1 MQTSEEAVSADPCL
15 KWVGSKRYL
24 ASEILKRLPAK
35 IGTYYEPF
43 LGGGAVFFALAAE
56 GRFKRA
62 RLADMNRELVDTY
75 LALANDPDAVI
86 RHLSKHVYEK
96 GYYYGV
102 RASRPTSLAGRAARM
117 IYLNRT
123 CFNGLYRVNRKGE
136 FNVPFGRYTNPTI
149 CDEEN
154 LRAVSGVL
162 KKSGVV
168 VAACD
173 FELAVK
179 EARKGDTVYFDPPY
193 VPLSATSNFT
203 SFTQDGFGTDAQV
216 RLRDCFATLDKRG
229 VHVLLSNSDAPLVR
243 ELYRGFKIRKVEAPR
258 RVNSKGGKRGNVT
271 ELLIS
276 GRASS

>member
-1 MQTSEEAVSADPCL
+1 MTANEAAAKPPL
-15 KWVGSKRYL
+15 KWVGGKSAL
-24 ASEILKRLPAK
+24 LPQILPNLPAK

-75 LALANDPDAVI
+75 LALASDPEAVI
-86 RHLSKHVYEK
+86 RHLSKHVYDK
-96 GYYYGV
+96 DYYYSV
-102 RASRPTSLAGRAARM
+102 RASRPTSLAGRAARV

-154 LRAVSGVL
+154 LRAVSAAL
-162 KKSGVV
+162 RSNTI
-168 VAACD
+168 VATCD
-173 FELAVK
+173 FDLAVK
-179 EARKGDTVYFDPPY
+179 EARKGDTAYFDPPY
-193 VPLSATSNFT
+193 APLSKTSSFT
-203 SFTQDGFGTDAQV
+203 SFTQGGFGTDAQV
-216 RLRDCFATLDKRG
+216 RLRDCFAALDARG
-229 VHVLLSNSDAPLVR
+229 VHVLLSNSDTPLVR